1 MIQRILSDVRDRS
14 TVGSV
19 VSDNK
24 KLAAR
29 FLIISLEHFFAGIFK
44 AL

>member
-1 MIQRILSDVRDRS
+1 MIQRILSDVRD
-14 TVGSV
+14 GSV